1 MKKTRKHYDDAF
13 KAKVAVEAVRGEKTL
28 SELASQ
34 FEVHP
39 NQIVLWRKQLLE
51 KAPDLFSR
59 RKDPQIEEL
68 ESLVDTLYRKIGQQ
82 DIDLEFL
89 KKKYRQMQSK

>member
-1 MKKTRKHYDDAF
+1 MKSRKRYDDAF
-13 KAKVAVEAVRGEKTL
+13 KAKVAVEAVKGEKTI
-28 SELASQ
+28 SELSGQ
-34 FEVHP
+34 FGVHP

-51 KAPDLFSR
+51 KAADVFSR
-59 RKDPQIEEL
+59 KKDPKIDEL

-89 KKKYRQMQSK
+89 KKKYMQMHLK